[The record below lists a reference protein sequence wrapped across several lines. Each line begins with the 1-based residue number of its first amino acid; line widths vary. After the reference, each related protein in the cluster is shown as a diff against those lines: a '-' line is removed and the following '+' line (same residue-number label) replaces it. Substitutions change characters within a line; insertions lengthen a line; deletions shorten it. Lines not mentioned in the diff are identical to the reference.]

1 MSDASLLDLDGEESE
16 AGRGWSRG
24 GSSRRRRRLETRS
37 QDAAADARPSVRGA
51 VRLVALDAVSV
62 TGGWLGGS
70 LLFGSVL
77 AHPDGQLRPVAA
89 LLGLVAVSLA
99 ANHAWGLYAE
109 GVADRALEFT
119 GCARTC
125 LLGTAFV
132 TFVSARLNL
141 NVSLRS
147 LAVSGV
153 LSLLLLVIARS
164 AHRARLTS
172 LRRRDRAV
180 RSTLVI
186 GTNDEGHDLCRLLG
200 DDSDFGFRPRGVVG
214 DRQEYE
220 RHPFTVPWLGET
232 DAAPL
237 RAGELGVDHVFVA
250 RTAISSGAFTRLAR
264 HLTESG
270 VNVVAAGGLPGVD
283 QRRLKIVSIA
293 QMPMFALNA
302 RSPSRREAFLKRG
315 LDTTVAILAL
325 VGSLPV
331 MAAATLGI
339 LILDGRPIL
348 FRQTRVG
355 RHGVPFTMYKFRTMI
370 RDADMRVIDL
380 LDKNERQGPLFK
392 LTRDPRVTRIG
403 RFLRSS
409 SIDELPQLLNVIQGT
424 MSLVGPRPALASE
437 TERFSAELLARN
449 GTKPGMTGLWQVEA
463 GDDPSFAL
471 YERLDLFYVENW
483 SLALD
488 LAILIATIPTVVWRT
503 FDRLARGRRQAA
515 SETAERPQS
524 LAGAPAQVVTVPD
537 AAETELAEI
546 IKLAGPDE
554 YNRAEVL
561 VFAGTEERGGSPT
574 PPYESTGE

>member
-1 MSDASLLDLDGEESE
+1 M
-16 AGRGWSRG
+16 
-24 GSSRRRRRLETRS
+24 
-37 QDAAADARPSVRGA
+37 
-51 VRLVALDAVSV
+51 
-62 TGGWLGGS
+62 
-70 LLFGSVL
+70 
-77 AHPDGQLRPVAA
+77 
-89 LLGLVAVSLA
+89 
-99 ANHAWGLYAE
+99 
-109 GVADRALEFT
+109 
-119 GCARTC
+119 
-125 LLGTAFV
+125 
-132 TFVSARLNL
+132 
-141 NVSLRS
+141 
-147 LAVSGV
+147 
-153 LSLLLLVIARS
+153 
-164 AHRARLTS
+164 
-172 LRRRDRAV
+172 
-180 RSTLVI
+180 
-186 GTNDEGHDLCRLLG
+186 
-200 DDSDFGFRPRGVVG
+200 
-214 DRQEYE
+214 
-220 RHPFTVPWLGET
+220 
-232 DAAPL
+232 
-237 RAGELGVDHVFVA
+237 
-250 RTAISSGAFTRLAR
+250 
-264 HLTESG
+264 
-270 VNVVAAGGLPGVD
+270 VAAGGLPGVD

-515 SETAERPQS
+515 SETAEPPPS
-524 LAGAPAQVVTVPD
+524 LAAAPAQVLTVPD
-537 AAETELAEI
+537 ASEAELAEI
-546 IKLAGPDE
+546 IELAGADE
-554 YNRAEVL
+554 YDRAEVL
-561 VFAGTEERGGSPT
+561 VFAGAEEHGAGLT
-574 PPYESTGE
+574 PHDKSTGE